1 MSEFLQ
7 DGVQV
12 RYSPV
17 FGDFSVADSHG
28 VDRFELDGIAGG
40 GDSEKVAKVRMRTP
54 VGRGAGAHTEAL
66 HRFLV
71 DEGVDAVRF
80 NTETDRKR
88 DVARSESVDVAVDP
102 IGCEVTQPTR
112 QTRPVLRRPDPS
124 EASRSTLVS
133 PQVPMTSAPRSR
145 TSWAA

>member
-40 GDSEKVAKVRMRTP
+40 GDSEKVAKVRTALSG
-54 VGRGAGAHTEAL
+54 VGVGAHTEAL

-133 PQVPMTSAPRSR
+133 PQVPMTSAPHSR